1 MRVIGH
7 RHFTDD
13 PLVVQREVFPGRMT
27 LGKEGVLL
35 AVCMFG
41 AFFGNLFW
49 GPLADK
55 HGRKPI
61 LEASTFLMFVFS
73 VGSVSCLDQNGFHL
87 ISCYNMKKEKEE
99 WAR

>member
-13 PLVVQREVFPGRMT
+13 PMVVQREVLPGRMT

-49 GPLADK
+49 GPLADAY
-55 HGRKPI
+55 GRKPI
-61 LEASTFLMFVFS
+61 LEASLFLMFCFS
-73 VGSVSCLDQNGFHL
+73 VGSVSL
-87 ISCYNMKKEKEE
+87 IHSMNLLLLFLTYYYQ
-99 WAR
+99 